1 MSSTP
6 VNLAQVPM
14 GGTLVPGGAT
24 FRVWAPRANGVY
36 VCGDFNSWPKDAGVP
51 LTQIGGGHWAG
62 FIPGLKE
69 GDQYLFY
76 VNGRGS
82 QGYKRDPRARELTI
96 TPAFPQSNC
105 SLRNPSSFPWHNPAF
120 RTSAFNDLLVYQLHI
135 GTFSIASENPNG
147 YFLDVVSKLPYL
159 ASLGINAIEPLPVTE
174 AANYPSL
181 GYNGTDLYSPEQDY
195 VEAEGSGLTQYF
207 STVNSLLA
215 QRGQTAYPSTAVLD
229 GPANQLRVLVDLCHV
244 YGIAVLFDVVY
255 GHAGAGF
262 DDASLWFM
270 DRMPQENP
278 NDSLYFTD
286 QGVSAGQA
294 FAYWNNDVKQ
304 FLIDNATL
312 FYQEYRVDGFRF
324 DQVSDIDSHGGW
336 PTCQNMT
343 DTLHFLQPGG
353 PLISEYWP
361 VDGAVLNPTASGG
374 AGFNATWNDR
384 LRDAVRGAI
393 GQSSAGAAA
402 FVSMDGIASALRF
415 TPSSER
421 WQCVQYIE
429 DHDILW
435 VGHAWQPRI
444 PSLAD
449 PTNHR
454 SWYARSRSRVA
465 TGLVLTAPGIPMI
478 FMGQEFL
485 EDKPWS
491 DNASAGDNIWWDG
504 VNGADQSMVNHLRF
518 TSDLIA
524 LRNHQPALR
533 GEGLNIF
540 HIHNQNRIIAFQRWV
555 EGIGRDV
562 VVVASLNESTY
573 WSYDIGFP
581 SSGQWRE
588 VFNSDV
594 YDNWVNPWVAGN
606 GGGIWA
612 NGDPMHGLPASA
624 TIVIPANGFVVFAR
638 DGGDS

>member
-1 MSSTP
+1 MSSISP
-6 VNLAQVPM
+6 QLAQAPM
-14 GGTLVPGGAT
+14 GGTLVLGGAT
-24 FRVWAPRANGVY
+24 FRVWAPRATAVC
-36 VCGDFNSWPKDAGVP
+36 VCGDFNSWPKNAGVP
-51 LTQIGGGHWAG
+51 LIQIGAGHWAG
-62 FIPGLKE
+62 FVPDLKE

-76 VNGRGS
+76 VTGLGNE
-82 QGYKRDPRARELTI
+82 GYKRDPRARELTF
-96 TPAFPQSNC
+96 TPAFPLSNC
-105 SLRNPSSFPWHNPAF
+105 VLRDPSLFPWHNPGF
-120 RTSAFNDLLVYQLHI
+120 QTPAFNDLVVYQLHV
-135 GTFSIASENPNG
+135 GTFLISSGNPNG
-147 YFLDVVSKLPYL
+147 HFLDVVSQLPYL

-181 GYNGTDLYSPEQDY
+181 GYNGTDLYSPEQEY
-195 VEAEGSGLTQYF
+195 GEADDSALEGYF

-215 QRGQTAYPSTAVLD
+215 QRAQPAYPSSAVLS
-229 GPANQLRVLVDLCHV
+229 GSANQLRVLVDLCHV

-255 GHAGAGF
+255 GHAGGGF

-270 DRMPQENP
+270 DRMPAGNA

-286 QGVSAGQA
+286 QAVSAGQA
-294 FAYWNNDVKQ
+294 FAYWNNDVAQ
-304 FLIDNATL
+304 FLIDNAKL

-324 DQVSDIDSHGGW
+324 DQVSDMDSHGGW
-336 PTCQNMT
+336 STCQNLT

-361 VDGAVLNPTASGG
+361 VDGAVLSPTSSGG

-393 GQSSAGAAA
+393 GQSSGGATA
-402 FVSMDGIASALRF
+402 FVNMDLIASSLQF
-415 TPSSER
+415 TPTSER

-444 PSLAD
+444 PSMAD
-449 PTNHR
+449 SNNHR
-454 SWYARSRSRVA
+454 SWYARSRSRFGS
-465 TGLVLTAPGIPMI
+465 GLVLTAPGIPMI

-504 VNGADQSMVNHLRF
+504 VNGADPAMVNHLRF

-524 LRNHQPALR
+524 LRRHQPALR
-533 GEGLNIF
+533 GEGLNVF
-540 HIHNQNRIIAFQRWV
+540 HVNNQNRIIAFQRWV
-555 EGIGRDV
+555 EGYGRDV
-562 VVVASLNESTY
+562 VVVASLNEITY

-581 SSGQWRE
+581 GSGYWRE

-612 NGDPMHGLPASA
+612 NGDPMHGLSSSA
-624 TIVIPANGFVVFAR
+624 TIVIPANSVLVFAR
-638 DGGDS
+638 DGGDP

>member
-1 MSSTP
+1 MSSTEE
-6 VNLAQVPM
+6 LARVPM
-14 GGTLVPGGAT
+14 GGTLISGGAT
-24 FRVWAPRANGVY
+24 FRVWAPRANAVY
-36 VCGDFNSWPKDAGVP
+36 VCGEFNSWPKSAGVP
-51 LTQIGGGHWAG
+51 LTPIGGGHWAG
-62 FIPGLKE
+62 FISGLKE

-76 VNGRGS
+76 VDGCGS
-82 QGYKRDPRARELTI
+82 QGYKRDPRARELTSA
-96 TPAFPQSNC
+96 PAFPHSN
-105 SLRNPSSFPWHNPAF
+105 STLRDPFLFPWHNPGF
-120 RTSAFNDLLVYQLHI
+120 QTPAFNDLVVYQFHV
-135 GTFSIASENPNG
+135 GTFSIASRNPNS
-147 YFLDVVSKLPYL
+147 YFLDVAAKLPYL

-195 VEAEGSGLTQYF
+195 EETDSSKLAQYF
-207 STVNSLLA
+207 STLNSLLV
-215 QRGQTAYPSTAVLD
+215 QRGQPVYQSTSVLS
-229 GPANQLRVLVDLCHV
+229 GSANQLRVMVDLCHV

-255 GHAGAGF
+255 GHAGGGF

-270 DRMPQENP
+270 DRMPEMNL

-286 QGVSAGQA
+286 QAVSAGQA
-294 FAYWNNDVKQ
+294 FAYWNGDVKQ
-304 FLIDNATL
+304 LLIDNAAL

-324 DQVSDIDSHGGW
+324 DQVSDMDGHGGW
-336 PTCQNMT
+336 PTCQEMT
-343 DTLHFLQPGG
+343 DTLHFLKPGG

-361 VDGAVLNPTASGG
+361 VDGAVLNPPASGG

-393 GQSSAGAAA
+393 GQSSGGAAA
-402 FVSMDGIASALRF
+402 FVSMDSISSALQF
-415 TPSSER
+415 TPTSER

-449 PTNHR
+449 SDDHR

-524 LRNHQPALR
+524 LRHRQPALR
-533 GEGLNIF
+533 AEGLNVF
-540 HIHNQNRIIAFQRWV
+540 HIHNQNRIVALQRWV
-555 EGIGRDV
+555 EGAGRDV
-562 VVVASLNESTY
+562 VVVVSLNEGTY
-573 WSYDIGFP
+573 RSYDIGFP
-581 SSGQWRE
+581 AAGYWLE

-612 NGDPMHGLPASA
+612 NGGPMHGLPASA
-624 TIVIPANGFVVFAR
+624 TIVIPANSVMVFAR
-638 DGGDS
+638 DGGDI